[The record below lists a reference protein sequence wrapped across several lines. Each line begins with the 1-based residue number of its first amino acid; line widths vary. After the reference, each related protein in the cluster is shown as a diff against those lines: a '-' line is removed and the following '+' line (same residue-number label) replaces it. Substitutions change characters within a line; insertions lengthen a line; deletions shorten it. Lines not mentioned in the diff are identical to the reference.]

1 MSHAMNKT
9 ITKKALIINRK
20 DPTGPKKGTG
30 IDYHF
35 HENRESQAK

>member
-1 MSHAMNKT
+1 MSHAMIKQSQ
-9 ITKKALIINRK
+9 KKALNTNRK